1 MRPMGRNA
9 RGIRG
14 IRFGA
19 GDELVDFVTIEDGKD
34 LLFVSEN
41 GFGKRSL
48 SSLYRAQSRGGKG
61 MIAMAVNEKT
71 GGIVGMKSI
80 DDNDDIIMMN
90 SNGIMIRT
98 ALRQLARLGRGARG
112 VTLMRLGENE
122 KVVSVAIVPHDDEVE
137 EDSLPEQTPEPELD
151 ETELETAEAADNA
164 SDEPENTD
172 TDGDVE

>member
-1 MRPMGRNA
+1 
-9 RGIRG
+9 
-14 IRFGA
+14 
-19 GDELVDFVTIEDGKD
+19 
-34 LLFVSEN
+34 
-41 GFGKRSL
+41 
-48 SSLYRAQSRGGKG
+48 
-61 MIAMAVNEKT
+61 MIAMAVNGKT

-98 ALRQLARLGRGARG
+98 ALSQLARLGRGARG
-112 VTLMRLGENE
+112 VTLMRLGEDE

-151 ETELETAEAADNA
+151 EKELETAEAADNA
-164 SDEPENTD
+164 SDESENTD